1 MPGDPLDPETLA
13 RVELP
18 EPRDEGGAVVAHA
31 LVIDHFGNVG
41 LNVDHERLAGTGITL
56 GGRVDVEA
64 HGERYVAT
72 YAQTF
77 ADVSPGELIVY
88 QDAYRTLALAINRG
102 DAAGTLGAEAGRRG
116 AAAAAMIGSPRVHH
130 RLTDSTNERAKQLAA
145 AGAPHGTLVTA
156 DEQTAGRGRQGR
168 AWTAPPRSAVLMSLV
183 LRELDERLPLTA
195 AVALCEALPVEAAI
209 KWPNDVWIE
218 GRKVAGILVE
228 GRPQE
233 GWAVLGVGVNVTTE
247 RFPAELAES
256 ATSLRLAGVEA
267 DPDAVLAGLL
277 RSLSD
282 WLSAPPDRVLEAWRS
297 LDALK
302 GERVRWTGGEGI
314 ADGIDDSGALRVET
328 ASGLVTLDAGE
339 VHLLR

>member
-1 MPGDPLDPETLA
+1 
-13 RVELP
+13 
-18 EPRDEGGAVVAHA
+18 
-31 LVIDHFGNVG
+31 
-41 LNVDHERLAGTGITL
+41 
-56 GGRVDVEA
+56 
-64 HGERYVAT
+64 
-72 YAQTF
+72 
-77 ADVSPGELIVY
+77 
-88 QDAYRTLALAINRG
+88 
-102 DAAGTLGAEAGRRG
+102 
-116 AAAAAMIGSPRVHH
+116 MIGYPRVHH
-130 RLTDSTNERAKQLAA
+130 RLTDSTNERARQLAA

-168 AWTAPPRSAVLMSLV
+168 VWTAPPRSAVLMSVV

-247 RFPAELAES
+247 GFPAELAES
-256 ATSLRLAGVEA
+256 ATSLRLAGVET
-267 DPDAVLAGLL
+267 DPDALLAGIV
-277 RSLSD
+277 RSLSS
-282 WLSAPPDRVLEAWRS
+282 WLGAPPARVLQAWRS
-297 LDALK
+297 LDALR